1 MYASSDYRALG
12 LSDMPDGTPGPSEFV
27 GPAFVGPD
35 FDGPD
40 LVGPD
45 FVGPDFVGPA
55 FVGPDFV
62 GPAFVGPAYDTQPF
76 QGVGPMYREPLG

>member
-35 FDGPD
+35 F
-40 LVGPD
+40 
-45 FVGPDFVGPA
+45 
-55 FVGPDFV
+55 
-62 GPAFVGPAYDTQPF
+62 VGPAYDTQP
-76 QGVGPMYREPLG
+76 QETSVLAP